1 MTIVIIFKKQE
12 TNSTTISWIRA
23 KVLQFYGVLC
33 SELEVQ
39 GQRGEEAQM

>member
-23 KVLQFYGVLC
+23 KVYLLDK
-33 SELEVQ
+33 S
-39 GQRGEEAQM
+39 